1 MRLLLVEDDEKL
13 AEYLIKGFH
22 QAGFKVDHAHNGPDG
37 LALAKLSF
45 YDAGI
50 VDVMLPGLDGFSLIE
65 HLRRE
70 KFTTPLLILS
80 ARQSVD
86 DRVTG
91 LHAGGDDYLVK
102 PFSFTELLARIH
114 ALIRRAQGHGESTW
128 LKAGDLSLDFTTREV
143 WRNGQRIELQNR
155 EFELL
160 AYLMRNRGRVVSKT
174 MIIENV
180 WNFNFDPHT
189 NIVEARISK
198 LREKVDKP
206 FKVKLIHT
214 LRGAGYVLRG
224 ETLPSPMGLD

>member
-1 MRLLLVEDDEKL
+1 MLQENQMRLLLVEDDDKL
-13 AEYLIKGFH
+13 AEYLIKGF
-22 QAGFKVDHAHNGPDG
+22 QEAGFQVDRASNGPDG

-45 YDAGI
+45 FDAGI

-65 HLRRE
+65 NLRRE

-91 LHAGGDDYLVK
+91 LRAGGDDYLVK
-102 PFSFTELLARIH
+102 PFSFTELLERIH
-114 ALIRRAQGHGESTW
+114 ALIRRARGHGESTS
-128 LKAGDLSLDFTTREV
+128 LRAGELSLDFTTREV
-143 WRNGQRIELQNR
+143 RREGQKIELQNR

-160 AYLMRNRGRVVSKT
+160 AYLMRNQGRVVSKT

-189 NIVEARISK
+189 NIVEARMSK

-206 FKVKLIHT
+206 FKAKMIHT
-214 LRGAGYVLRG
+214 LRGAGYVLRK
-224 ETLPSPMGLD
+224 ES